1 MSRLSSAVL
10 RPWSGAARR
19 DRAGRRTDRAV
30 ARALASA
37 PTVESAHEIAAAAAR
52 R

>member
-1 MSRLSSAVL
+1 MSRLHTASS
-10 RPWSGAARR
+10 RRRAARAHLR
-19 DRAGRRTDRAV
+19 EERAL

-37 PTVESAHEIAAAAAR
+37 PTLESAHEISALMAR

>member
-1 MSRLSSAVL
+1 MSRLHTAFSRRRAFRARL
-10 RPWSGAARR
+10 REE
-19 DRAGRRTDRAV
+19 RAL

-37 PTVESAHEIAAAAAR
+37 PTVESAHEISTLMTR

>member
-1 MSRLSSAVL
+1 MSRLHTTF
-10 RPWSGAARR
+10 AARR
-19 DRAGRRTDRAV
+19 ATRRHLREERAL

-37 PTVESAHEIAAAAAR
+37 PTVESAHEIAALTAR

>member
-1 MSRLSSAVL
+1 MSRLSTAFAG
-10 RPWSGAARR
+10 RRAARR
-19 DRAGRRTDRAV
+19 HLREERAI

-37 PTVESAHEIAAAAAR
+37 PTVESAHEIAALSTR